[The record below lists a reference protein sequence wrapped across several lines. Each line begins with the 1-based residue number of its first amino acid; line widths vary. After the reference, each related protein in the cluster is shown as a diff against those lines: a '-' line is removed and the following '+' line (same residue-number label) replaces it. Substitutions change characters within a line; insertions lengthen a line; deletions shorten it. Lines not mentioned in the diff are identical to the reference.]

1 MADRVILLAFDA
13 ENRQIIG
20 QVTDATGT
28 VVSAW
33 GSVKLTLG
41 KDPGTTPSSPGTN
54 MGLEIKFRETVGC
67 DATGT
72 PQFCMMLR
80 SAWYGTAKTSDP
92 ET

>member
-1 MADRVILLAFDA
+1 MADRVIMLAFDA

-54 MGLEIKFRETVGC
+54 MGKEIKFRETKGC
-67 DATGT
+67 DEAGD
-72 PQFCMMLR
+72 PVYCMLLR
-80 SAWYGTAKTSDP
+80 SEWYATPLTADP